1 MLELSEIFFSIQGES
16 TYAGMP
22 CAFVRLAS
30 CNLECRYCDT
40 QYTGTVRKRLTV
52 NQIAEWVKGLGSKLV
67 EITGGEPL
75 LQEETPALAQKLLG
89 LGCRVLVETNGSL
102 DVSRLPAGVVRV
114 MDIKCPGSG
123 ESGRM
128 DWANIARLSAED
140 EVKFVLTDR
149 IDYNWAKGV
158 LRETGLTGSK
168 VLFSP
173 VKGSLA
179 PADLAQWMI
188 EDRLSVRLQL
198 QLHRILWPEGAEGR

>member
-1 MLELSEIFFSIQGES
+1 MLKISEIFFSIQGES
-16 TYAGMP
+16 TFSGMP
-22 CAFVRLAS
+22 CAFVRLAG
-30 CNLECRYCDT
+30 CNLACRYCDT
-40 QYTGTVRKRLTV
+40 QYAGIARKNLFV
-52 NQIAEWVKGLGSKLV
+52 EEVVEWVKGFGSKLV

-75 LQEETPALAQKLLG
+75 LQEDTPMLADQLLK

-102 DVSRLPAGVVRV
+102 DVSRLPADVIRI

-128 DWANIARLSAED
+128 DWANITRLSIQD

-158 LRETGLTGSK
+158 LREYGMSGSK

-173 VKGSLA
+173 VAESLA

-188 EDRLSVRLQL
+188 EDRLPVRLQL
-198 QLHRILWPEGAEGR
+198 QLHRILWPEDPEGR